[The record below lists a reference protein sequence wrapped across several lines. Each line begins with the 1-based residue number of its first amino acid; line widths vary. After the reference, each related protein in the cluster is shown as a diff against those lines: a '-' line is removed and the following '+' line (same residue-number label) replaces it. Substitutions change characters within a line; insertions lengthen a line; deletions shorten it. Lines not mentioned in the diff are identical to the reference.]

1 MLVIRWQYAGNR
13 YATYDAIHG
22 FKTVSIREQFC
33 IFKST
38 LSVMKISFIMNFHT
52 QLIRFSHTQY
62 CDRAINNRETAE
74 NFSIIM

>member
-38 LSVMKISFIMNFHT
+38 LSVMKISFIEFSYTTHT
-52 QLIRFSHTQY
+52 FFSY
-62 CDRAINNRETAE
+62 AIL
-74 NFSIIM
+74 